1 MNIEEAAMNVIE
13 AAMSAGIEVD
23 GVWFTGGKTIDLE
36 RFAKIIRNQALEEAK
51 VTCAGIG
58 AGYTGAARRLRG
70 VQATLA
76 AGMRDGA
83 NECAAAISAMKEQT

>member
-1 MNIEEAAMNVIE
+1 MNVIE
-13 AAMSAGIEVD
+13 AAKAAGGTVMHPHDYGASPDRMILSFD
-23 GVWFTGGKTIDLE
+23 SLDC
-36 RFAKIIRNQALEEAK
+36 FAKIIRNQALEEAK

-83 NECAAAISAMKEQT
+83 NECAAEIRAMKEKT